1 MKGNLPVRILFDA
14 GTRIHSEAVAG
25 AELDE
30 EIQWGE
36 STIKI
41 PVTGYIRK
49 PKNKNFTDIHQ
60 REVDALHTVGRL
72 VRERRIEA
80 YCSSEI
86 QKELMRGRLSDPILN
101 ALRNCEFKSCESP
114 IERSKFRST
123 IDLSEFLAKGGKKD
137 RKKGY
142 GQFTQIAFMRW
153 LNELT
158 LQERETIRSHGEQ
171 IGLTSFE
178 MDSIAELDG
187 YQALSLGLRGDENL
201 PDAFHVW
208 TAHRHGMSFF
218 LTLDR
223 KLVDGVKA
231 MQKQHNPSFKITPQ
245 VVMPLDLLSAL
256 GVTEPDPIPI
266 ENDRFYYFHEI
277 QRAERDA
284 ESETGLWPGL
294 RKLLQKVLRRSD

>member
-1 MKGNLPVRILFDA
+1 MKGNIPVRILFDA

-25 AELDE
+25 AEIDE

-36 STIKI
+36 SIIKL
-41 PVTGYIRK
+41 PVSGYIRK

-72 VRERRIEA
+72 IREHRIEA

-86 QKELMRGRLSDPILN
+86 QKELMRGRLSDPTLN
-101 ALRNCEFKSCESP
+101 ALRNCEFRSCGSP
-114 IERSKFRST
+114 VERSKFRST
-123 IDLSEFLAKGGKKD
+123 INLKEYLAKGGKKD
-137 RKKGY
+137 RNEEY

-158 LQERETIRSHGEQ
+158 LQEREIIRSHGDQ

-178 MDSIAELDG
+178 IDSIAQLDC
-187 YQALSLGLRGDENL
+187 YQALSRGLRGDENL

-208 TAHRHGMSFF
+208 TAHRHSMSFF

-223 KLVDGVKA
+223 KLVGGVKA
-231 MQKQHNPSFKITPQ
+231 MQKQRNSPFSLIPQ
-245 VVMPLDLLSAL
+245 VVMPLELLSEL
-256 GVTEPDPIPI
+256 GVAEPDPIPI

-277 QRAERDA
+277 QRAER
-284 ESETGLWPGL
+284 EIETKVGLWLGL
-294 RKLLQKVLRRSD
+294 RSFFRKILRQSD